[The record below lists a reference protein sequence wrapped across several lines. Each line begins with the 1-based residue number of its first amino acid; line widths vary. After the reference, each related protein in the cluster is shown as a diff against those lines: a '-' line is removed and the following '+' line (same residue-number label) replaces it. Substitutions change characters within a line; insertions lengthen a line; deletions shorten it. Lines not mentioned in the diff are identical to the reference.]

1 MSSNPRGNADK
12 LRILA
17 LHGFRGSGAAL
28 RRQMRAFS
36 AGLADE
42 AEFVFVDAPTR
53 ADGGVGWWRALEESD
68 PNGSPLKRYDGWDKS
83 RDFVAEC
90 CRLERPFD
98 GVFGFSQG
106 ATLAG
111 LLVALQAPSFEFAI
125 LVGGFA
131 SADAAHVP
139 LYRPGV
145 FQVPSLHL
153 IGLADNVVPPERSRA
168 LALSFHKPL
177 ILEHE
182 GGHIVPAGGQVL
194 SGTQA
199 FLRQMRTR

>member
-1 MSSNPRGNADK
+1 MTSKPRGNADK

-28 RRQMRAFS
+28 HRQMRAFG

-42 AEFVFVDAPTR
+42 AEFVCADAPAR
-53 ADGGVGWWRALEESD
+53 ADGAVGWWRALEESD
-68 PNGSPLKRYDGWDKS
+68 PNDAPIKRYDGWDKS
-83 RDFVAEC
+83 RDFIAER
-90 CRLERPFD
+90 CRLEGPFD

-111 LLVALQAPSFEFAI
+111 LLVALGTPSFEFAI
-125 LVGGFA
+125 LVGGFV
-131 SADAAHVP
+131 SADPAHVP
-139 LYRPGV
+139 LYRPGA
-145 FQVPSLHL
+145 FDVPSLHL

-168 LALSFHKPL
+168 LALSFHEPL

-182 GGHIVPAGGQVL
+182 GGHIVPAGAQVL
-194 SGTQA
+194 DDRLA
-199 FLRQMRTR
+199 FLRKMRVR